1 MPALAVFERES
12 GHAVRVEF
20 AAAPALAGRFQA
32 PPGYDAVIAPPAV
45 LDALARAGAVEG
57 ARVPVGKVG
66 IGVAVRSGVTAPDIG
81 SVEALKQSLLAA
93 DSVAFNRA
101 STGLYV
107 ETLIVRLGVADA
119 VNAKATRPPD
129 GAAVMK
135 HLLGSSRPGEFG
147 LGAITEIVLFK
158 DQGLKLVGPLPA
170 AVQNYTSY
178 LASVAA
184 PPGTD
189 PARAALP
196 RRCSASLTAR
206 RRAGSSPTSASR
218 PPLPSANCRRGIA
231 PNDCG
236 GRHDQDLGL
245 PAPSHAARRHNRV
258 RLRRR
263 PVDACRASGGVARRL
278 TAGLGEP
285 STPCLSPDGKWLAFV
300 SRDEQH
306 PEVYLMPAE
315 GGPAR
320 RMTWLGPDVHG
331 ARLHARRPASSS
343 SPRTASR
350 SSATT
355 ARSRSIPRAACREL
369 VAARPGQ
376 PPRVRSRQGDGDR
389 PQHRRSRALEALSR
403 RHRRASVDRRR
414 PAAASSAA

>member
-1 MPALAVFERES
+1 MKALRVAALGLAAVLAAPGAGATDLRLLSAGAVELGLMPALAVFERES

-66 IGVAVRSGVTAPDIG
+66 IGVAVRPGVAAPDIG

-135 HLLGSSRPGEFG
+135 HLLASSRPGEFG

-189 PARAALP
+189 PAR
-196 RRCSASLTAR
+196 
-206 RRAGSSPTSASR
+206 
-218 PPLPSANCRRGIA
+218 
-231 PNDCG
+231 
-236 GRHDQDLGL
+236 
-245 PAPSHAARRHNRV
+245 
-258 RLRRR
+258 
-263 PVDACRASGGVARRL
+263 
-278 TAGLGEP
+278 
-285 STPCLSPDGKWLAFV
+285 
-300 SRDEQH
+300 
-306 PEVYLMPAE
+306 
-315 GGPAR
+315 
-320 RMTWLGPDVHG
+320 
-331 ARLHARRPASSS
+331 
-343 SPRTASR
+343 
-350 SSATT
+350 
-355 ARSRSIPRAACREL
+355 
-369 VAARPGQ
+369 
-376 PPRVRSRQGDGDR
+376 
-389 PQHRRSRALEALSR
+389 
-403 RHRRASVDRRR
+403 
-414 PAAASSAA
+414 SSAAAALLRFLDSPQARRIFADVGIEAATP

>member
-1 MPALAVFERES
+1 MKALRVAALALAAVLAAPGAGATDLRLLSAGAVELGLMPALAVFERES

-45 LDALARAGAVEG
+45 LDTLARAGAVES

-66 IGVAVRSGVTAPDIG
+66 IGVAVRPGVAAPDIG

-119 VNAKATRPPD
+119 VNAKATRHPD

-135 HLLGSSRPGEFG
+135 HLLASSRPGEFG

-189 PARAALP
+189 PAR
-196 RRCSASLTAR
+196 
-206 RRAGSSPTSASR
+206 
-218 PPLPSANCRRGIA
+218 
-231 PNDCG
+231 
-236 GRHDQDLGL
+236 
-245 PAPSHAARRHNRV
+245 
-258 RLRRR
+258 
-263 PVDACRASGGVARRL
+263 
-278 TAGLGEP
+278 
-285 STPCLSPDGKWLAFV
+285 
-300 SRDEQH
+300 
-306 PEVYLMPAE
+306 
-315 GGPAR
+315 
-320 RMTWLGPDVHG
+320 
-331 ARLHARRPASSS
+331 
-343 SPRTASR
+343 
-350 SSATT
+350 
-355 ARSRSIPRAACREL
+355 
-369 VAARPGQ
+369 
-376 PPRVRSRQGDGDR
+376 
-389 PQHRRSRALEALSR
+389 
-403 RHRRASVDRRR
+403 
-414 PAAASSAA
+414 SSAAAALLRFLDSPQARRIFADVGIEAATP